1 MLEKLLRRNYKMN
14 IIIEIIIGLGGIFLS
29 LINIYIWV
37 IIISAL
43 LSFVNPDPYNP
54 IVQLLYRITQPA
66 YNLVRKFMPTTFNG
80 IDLAPLVIII
90 VLQIIMVV
98 LGSLLRGL

>member
-1 MLEKLLRRNYKMN
+1 MSVIVD
-14 IIIEIIIGLGGIFLS
+14 IIQGLGSIVIS

-54 IVQLLYRITQPA
+54 IVQFLNRVTQPA
-66 YNLVRKFMPTTFNG
+66 YNFVRRFMNTNMGG
-80 IDLAPLVIII
+80 IDLAPLVIVIG
-90 VLQIIMVV
+90 LQIIMVIISAI
-98 LGSLLRGL
+98 LGSLY